1 MREQVGNI
9 DQTNI
14 AEGVLLQKQEPNP
27 ETSDYQILM
36 KKILK
41 GEISTDNFAREETS
55 KMWDIIEKE
64 NCLKRKA
71 DKGQSAS

>member
-41 GEISTDNFAREETS
+41 GEISTDNFARE
-55 KMWDIIEKE
+55 
-64 NCLKRKA
+64 
-71 DKGQSAS
+71 